1 MERRPGSEDSDRPAG
16 QDRDTVGPD
25 PTLEPR
31 DPEQASA
38 EADPVQ
44 GWQEGEP
51 TDPELEPD
59 DGYHP
64 DDNAGPKYEDP
75 DPVDEPLLAREE
87 GLSPDEEEE
96 LNAESELP

>member
-1 MERRPGSEDSDRPAG
+1 MERSDSA
-16 QDRDTVGPD
+16 D
-25 PTLEPR
+25 PLIQPR

-44 GWQEGEP
+44 GWEEDEP

-64 DDNAGPKYEDP
+64 DENAGPKYEEP
-75 DPVDEPLLAREE
+75 DPVDEALLAREE
-87 GLSPDEEEE
+87 GLTPDEEEE
-96 LNAESELP
+96 LNAGSETP